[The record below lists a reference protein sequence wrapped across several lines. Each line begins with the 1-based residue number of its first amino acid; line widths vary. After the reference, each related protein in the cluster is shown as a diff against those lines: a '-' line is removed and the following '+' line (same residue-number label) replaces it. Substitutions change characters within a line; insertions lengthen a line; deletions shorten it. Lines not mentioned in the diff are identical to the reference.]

1 MTICDP
7 QNKTS
12 SKYPAFNATAWV
24 APTAVLFCALD
35 YCSSQLFSIHL
46 HIRGEETGGNSEKP
60 KLIKVIA
67 VTTLSCGRFLLA
79 FLLFEVGRQQDF
91 SAPQLWLLL
100 QGCFFSQSK
109 GKLER
114 NRFFDRSEAWGR
126 PVLSP
131 AHIWVH
137 SDVCPLKGVWLLIL
151 RAAGRIGEVL
161 LQRWWGTH

>member
-12 SKYPAFNATAWV
+12 SKHTAFNATAWV

-67 VTTLSCGRFLLA
+67 VTTLSDGRFLLA

-91 SAPQLWLLL
+91 SDPQLWLLL
-100 QGCFFSQSK
+100 QGWFF
-109 GKLER
+109 
-114 NRFFDRSEAWGR
+114 F
-126 PVLSP
+126 
-131 AHIWVH
+131 
-137 SDVCPLKGVWLLIL
+137 L
-151 RAAGRIGEVL
+151 RAKGNLKEIGSLIEVKRGEGQFS
-161 LQRWWGTH
+161 LQHVFGYTLTRVPWRGFGS